1 MSLLNIT
8 VVFSGAPRQVLAWQV
23 QVPVG
28 ARVRAALLAADGL
41 PQALNAAGLGVD
53 PEACA
58 VGVWGHRASL
68 DQVLEPD
75 DRIEIYRPLTVDPKV
90 ARRERFKKQGRRT
103 AGLFA
108 KKRSPMAKTPPSP

>member
-8 VVFSGAPRQVLAWQV
+8 VVFSGAPRQVHEWQV
-23 QVPVG
+23 QMPTG
-28 ARVRAALLAADGL
+28 ATVHQALLAVDGL
-41 PQALNAAGLGVD
+41 PDALGAAGVSD
-53 PEACA
+53 DFAVCA
-58 VGVWGHRASL
+58 VGVWGHRAVL

-90 ARRERFKKQGRRT
+90 ARRERFKKQGRRS

-108 KKRSPMAKTPPSP
+108 KKPSPLSTRSTP